1 MTASLSAPVA
11 AESAPEAID
20 LNQFLALP
28 DTQPASEFIN
38 GKIIQKPM
46 PQIEHSAL
54 QMDLGAAINAALK
67 TRKVARAF
75 SELRC
80 TFGDRAIV
88 PDLVVLTWDRIP
100 RDINNRLVSRPITEA
115 PDWAIEILSPKQESL
130 GIIDKLLHCAQH
142 GTQMGWLIDPDQNG
156 VLTINH
162 DCQISVFRDA
172 NDRLPVPEF
181 AAEFQLTLG
190 QLFDWLAVD

>member
-46 PQIEHSAL
+46 PQGEHSTL
-54 QMDLGAAINAALK
+54 QADLVAAINAVLK
-67 TRKVARAF
+67 QRKIARAYT
-75 SELRC
+75 ELRC
-80 TFGDRAIV
+80 TFGGQAIV
-88 PDLVVLTWDRIP
+88 PDLSVFLWDRIP
-100 RDINNRLVSRPITEA
+100 RNVTTGRVANQFLIP
-115 PDWAIEILSPKQESL
+115 PDWAIEILSPKQASL

-156 VLTINH
+156 VLTINR
-162 DCQISVFRDA
+162 DCQISIFWDA

>member
-156 VLTINH
+156 VLTINR

-172 NDRLPVPEF
+172 NDHLPVPEF

>member
-88 PDLVVLTWDRIP
+88 PDLVVLTWGRIP

-115 PDWAIEILSPKQESL
+115 PDWAIEILSPKQASL

-172 NDRLPVPEF
+172 NDRLPAPEF